1 MDVATNPEGA
11 PCTEGG
17 AAPYA
22 SVRMAS
28 PALAAQAPGLAA
40 CLREYVVRYRRELDL
55 KVAAT
60 SDAPRAAL
68 ESGRGFARAIDGLLS
83 ALLPATQATLSLPA
97 PKKKAKG
104 KAEKSRWVDCTLAAV
119 GSYGRGVLAPH
130 SDLDVRLVVDG
141 RPEDAEAVAEALL
154 YPLWDAGLHVG
165 HQVID
170 ADGALELARTDLA
183 TATSLLDLRVVAG
196 GRPRVEALVERALS
210 GFFTAELGAFV
221 QRLRDERRARHA
233 RYGDSL
239 YLLEPDVKSGPG
251 GLRDLDL
258 ARWAARARYRVR
270 ETAELVRLGVLLP
283 REHDEL
289 AEAEAFLFAVRAR
302 LHARAARRSDRLTFD
317 AQEELGRVLVGVEPG
332 EPDAVAAERF
342 MQRYYGHAR
351 TVERMVERVLDVCTP
366 SRPRRSATLGEAIAP
381 GIKTFEG
388 QATLENPADLG
399 ADPALSMR
407 LYHAAHKRGLPI
419 YPYARDAVAKALRD
433 PALGEALRGSKEAAR
448 LFLDALCD
456 AAERNPAAPSVLRQL
471 HDVGLLLAM
480 VPEFQPVVGRVH
492 HDIYHVYTVDVHSVA
507 AVDRLR
513 ALARGAVATE
523 YPLACRLAGDLARK
537 VPLYVATLLHDVGKG
552 GGGAGHSERG
562 AEMSLSICARLGL
575 SDEDAAEVHWLI
587 AQHLAMYHVATRRDL
602 DDPATVAS
610 FADLVRASGGSPIE
624 RLQHLYLLTVADIST
639 TSPTAMTTWKARM
652 LDDLLLGTSHHLA
665 AAQRGEE
672 TADALLARVRREAQA
687 AWADPALDAFVDGM
701 PKAYLIGQTGESV
714 AAHARVVARRGAA
727 SVVVD
732 HVPSRHPETLELI
745 LVADDR
751 PGLLL
756 SLAAALAANRLEILT
771 AHIFGRE
778 REGGREA
785 VDFFSVRRSARD
797 GAEAIEPLGERELA
811 RLTSDLE
818 GLLDGSVD
826 PVGLLRDRRGAGPL
840 KERPS
845 PAVDTSVEIDDR
857 ASRRFTVIDVY
868 AKDRPGLLFAVARA
882 LHGLQLS
889 IARSKIATEGACA
902 ADSFYVTEL
911 GGEKVQSPA
920 RREEIKATVTAAI
933 ERLSREGIAP

>member
-1 MDVATNPEGA
+1 
-11 PCTEGG
+11 
-17 AAPYA
+17 
-22 SVRMAS
+22 MAS

-40 CLREYVVRYRRELDL
+40 CLREYVVKYRRALDERVA
-55 KVAAT
+55 VAAPT
-60 SDAPRAAL
+60 PLGTRAAL
-68 ESGRGFARAIDGLLS
+68 ESGRTFARAIDGLLS
-83 ALLPATQATLSLPA
+83 ALLPATQATLSAPA
-97 PKKKAKG
+97 GKG
-104 KAEKSRWVDCTLAAV
+104 RSKKSRWVDCTLAAV

-130 SDLDVRLVVDG
+130 SDLDVRLVVDR
-141 RPEDAEAVAEALL
+141 RPEDAQHVAEALL

-170 ADGALELARTDLA
+170 PEGVLELARTDLS

-196 GRPRVEALVERALS
+196 PRPRVEQLVERALA
-210 GFFTAELGAFV
+210 GFFTGELGSFV
-221 QRLRDERRARHA
+221 QRLRDERKARHA
-233 RYGDSL
+233 RYGGSL

-289 AEAEAFLFAVRAR
+289 AEAEAFLWAVRAR
-302 LHARAARRSDRLTFD
+302 LHTRAGRRSDRLTFD
-317 AQEELGRVLVGVEPG
+317 AQEELGRLLVGVEAD
-332 EPDAVAAERF
+332 EPDAIAAERL

-366 SRPRRSATLGEAIAP
+366 SKPRRSATLGEAIAP
-381 GIKTFEG
+381 GIKSFEG
-388 QATLENPADLG
+388 QATLENLADL
-399 ADPALSMR
+399 ASDPALAMR
-407 LYHAAHKRGLPI
+407 LYHTAHKRGLPV
-419 YPYARDAVAKALRD
+419 YPYARDAVAKALHN
-433 PALGEALRGSKEAAR
+433 PAAGEALRASKEASR

-456 AAERNPAAPSVLRQL
+456 AAERNPNTPSVLRQM

-552 GGGAGHSERG
+552 GGGVGHGERG
-562 AEMSLSICARLGL
+562 AEMSRAICARLGL
-575 SDEDAAEVHWLI
+575 SEEDAAEVHWLI
-587 AQHLAMYHVATRRDL
+587 LQHLAMYHVATRRDL
-602 DDPATVAS
+602 DDPGTVAS
-610 FADLVRASGGSPIE
+610 FGDVMRASGGSPIE
-624 RLQHLYLLTVADIST
+624 RLHHLYLLTVADIST

-652 LDDLLLGTSHHLA
+652 LDDLFLATSHHLA
-665 AAQRGEE
+665 ASQRGEE
-672 TADALLARVRREAQA
+672 TADELLARVRKEAQA
-687 AWADPALDAFVDGM
+687 AWPVPALDRFVDGM
-701 PKAYLIGQTGESV
+701 PKAYLIGHAGETV
-714 AAHARVVARRGAA
+714 AAHARVVMRRGG
-727 SVVVD
+727 SCVIVD
-732 HVPSRHPETLELI
+732 HVPPRHPDTLELI
-745 LVADDR
+745 IVAPDR

-756 SLAAALAANRLEILT
+756 SFAAALAANRLDILT
-771 AHIFGRE
+771 AHIFVWE
-778 REGGREA
+778 RPESSSGGAGREA
-785 VDFFSVRRSARD
+785 VDFFSVRRAARD
-797 GAEAIEPLGERELA
+797 GDEAIEPLGERELA
-811 RLTSDLE
+811 RLEADLTGLIE
-818 GLLDGSVD
+818 GRVD
-826 PVGLLRDRRGAGPL
+826 PVGLLHDRRGAGPL

-911 GGEKVQSPA
+911 DGGKVQSPA
-920 RREEIKATVTAAI
+920 RREEIKTTVAAAI
-933 ERLSREGIAP
+933 ERLSREGIAS